1 MAAARTAELLRG
13 SRPQPPQR
21 GDGAVKHDRGTGQP
35 GGAGDHPGARAG
47 PRAQLGRHE
56 QPAARLRAKR
66 DRERDCPASEN
77 SKRGRYGGGNAQQ
90 PDRAAV
96 AQVVQAGR
104 LGSFKVGENSKIGAG
119 SVVIEEVPPNCTV
132 VGVPGRIVK
141 RNNQKLVR
149 EELNQTDL
157 PDPVNEDIKSLQ
169 YANSEM
175 TNRILELERQV
186 KQLKKEL

>member
-1 MAAARTAELLRG
+1 MQWLR
-13 SRPQPPQR
+13 
-21 GDGAVKHDRGTGQP
+21 
-35 GGAGDHPGARAG
+35 
-47 PRAQLGRHE
+47 
-56 QPAARLRAKR
+56 RAKR
-66 DRERDCPASEN
+66 W
-77 SKRGRYGGGNAQQ
+77 
-90 PDRAAV
+90 
-96 AQVVQAGR
+96 
-104 LGSFKVGENSKIGAG
+104 
-119 SVVIEEVPPNCTV
+119 PPNCTV